1 MARLRLSA
9 SSQAMGKA
17 RVQGISPGIGANSS
31 ERPGGQEFG
40 QAGSLALF
48 GREFKAPA
56 WLFLIERD
64 FALVGFVLPLGKH
77 AQAVFEAGGLAGDV
91 FVGRPRLAA
100 TAFSGS

>member
-1 MARLRLSA
+1 
-9 SSQAMGKA
+9 
-17 RVQGISPGIGANSS
+17 
-31 ERPGGQEFG
+31 
-40 QAGSLALF
+40 
-48 GREFKAPA
+48 
-56 WLFLIERD
+56 LIERD